1 MELGATGRK
10 VCPIATILS
19 YMANPRPAGSS
30 ASGPFFIFKDGGALT
45 RERFVKV
52 AEFLGWTTMRATAS
66 ALEQQCHGMPDTL
79 MKILGRWESAVY
91 TLYIRT
97 PHSVL
102 CSVAKS
108 LVGAS
113 Q

>member
-30 ASGPFFIFKDGGALT
+30 ASGPFFIFRDGGALT

-52 AEFLGWTTMRATAS
+52 ALKAGVFRVDYYEGHSARYSDEDVGTMR
-66 ALEQQCHGMPDTL
+66 ECC
-79 MKILGRWESAVY
+79 IYVIY
-91 TLYIRT
+91 
-97 PHSVL
+97 
-102 CSVAKS
+102 
-108 LVGAS
+108 
-113 Q
+113 